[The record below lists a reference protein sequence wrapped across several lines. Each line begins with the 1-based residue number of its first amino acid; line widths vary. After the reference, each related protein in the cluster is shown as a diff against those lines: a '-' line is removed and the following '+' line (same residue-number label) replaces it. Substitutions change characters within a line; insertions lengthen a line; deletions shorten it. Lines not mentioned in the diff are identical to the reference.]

1 MADDEFDVVVIGAGI
16 AGASIAAHLAE
27 HARVRLLEME
37 DRPGRHSTGRSAAQF
52 SELYGND
59 AIRALSR
66 ASREFFFAPPP
77 GFCVPRLVTPRPVLM
92 VASEAQRDSLE
103 RIARTAADGGPVE
116 SLDLAAA
123 LELCPVL
130 KTDRLS
136 GALLERGPADV
147 DVNELHQGFLRL
159 FKSRGGTVST
169 DARVVHLEHGASG
182 WHIHSVDQRWRAS
195 IVVNAAGAWAGE
207 VGRMAR
213 AHEIGLQPLRRTAF
227 MIDAPAGIDVKGWP
241 MVMDVDE
248 NFYFKPDAG
257 QLLVSPADE
266 TATEPC
272 DAQPEDL
279 DIALAV
285 DHLERA
291 TTLEVA
297 RIRRK
302 WAGLRSFVR
311 DRSPVVGYDP
321 EQPDFFWLAALGGY
335 GIQTAPALSAL
346 AAALVLRR
354 AIDPSFAASGVA
366 PEALSPVRL

>member
-1 MADDEFDVVVIGAGI
+1 
-16 AGASIAAHLAE
+16 
-27 HARVRLLEME
+27 
-37 DRPGRHSTGRSAAQF
+37 
-52 SELYGND
+52 
-59 AIRALSR
+59 
-66 ASREFFFAPPP
+66 
-77 GFCVPRLVTPRPVLM
+77 M
-92 VASEAQRDSLE
+92 VATEAQRDSLE
-103 RIARTAADGGPVE
+103 RIARTAADGEPIE
-116 SLDLAAA
+116 RLTLASA

-130 KTDRLS
+130 KPDGLI

-159 FKSRGGTVST
+159 FKSRGGTMSAN
-169 DARVVHLEHGASG
+169 ARVVRLERDASG
-182 WHIHSVDQRWRAS
+182 WLIETVDGRSRAG

-207 VGRMAR
+207 IGKMAC

-227 MIDAPAGIDVKGWP
+227 MIDAPAGIDVNGWP

-266 TATEPC
+266 TATDPC

-291 TTLEVA
+291 TTLEIP
-297 RIRRK
+297 RIKRK

-321 EQPDFFWLAALGGY
+321 HQPGFFWLAALGGY

-346 AAALVLRR
+346 AAALVLRHTV
-354 AIDPSFAASGVA
+354 DPSFAAFGVQ
-366 PEALSPVRL
+366 PEALAPARL